1 MVKLYGQY
9 RSRAFRVIWFMKE
22 SGIAWEHVNVTINVD
37 NASSKE
43 DWYLKL
49 NPNGRVPTIEDNS
62 FVMWETAAINL
73 YLAEKYGSPL
83 WPADPEGR
91 GRALQWGFFIANDI
105 EGPMIKIYLHRF
117 RLPAEKR
124 DARVAEES
132 EPLLLDKLAILERHL
147 AQASFFQGER
157 WGMADFL
164 IASVLYSL
172 TEMKYARLAE
182 FPRLSQWLNESIA
195 RPAAKEAIALRL
207 GA

>member
-37 NASSKE
+37 NASAKE

-49 NPNGRVPTIEDNS
+49 NPNGRVPTIEDDG

-83 WPADPEGR
+83 WPADAEGR

-105 EGPMIKIYLHRF
+105 EGPMIRIYLHRF
-117 RLPAEKR
+117 RLPVEKR
-124 DARVAEES
+124 DARVASES
-132 EPLLLDKLAILERHL
+132 EPMLLDKLKILEEHL
-147 AQASFFQGER
+147 TRSSFFQGAQ

-172 TEMKYARLAE
+172 TEMKYERLAE
-182 FPRLSQWLNESIA
+182 FPRLSQWLSASIA